1 MEVIRIQ
8 TLIDITNSNIRR
20 VNQGSQQQLDQFR
33 NWTTLLQSIG
43 LRAVIDYDRD
53 PHVETVNIKNLGFGT
68 EYSGNHRVW
77 TFDFRPDRSSGF
89 ADKNDP
95 VALLKIDLDKIP
107 IILNLTETINSKQ
120 AVFDLI
126 DPRFKNTVVK
136 AL

>member
-20 VNQGSQQQLDQFR
+20 INQGSQQQLDQFR

-43 LRAVIDYDRD
+43 LRAVIDFDRD
-53 PHVETVNIKNLGFGT
+53 PTVETVDVKGLGFGT
-68 EYSGNHRVW
+68 NYQGTHHVW
-77 TFDFRPDRSSGF
+77 TFDFRPDRATAF

-107 IILNLTETINSKQ
+107 IILNLTETINTEQ
-120 AVFDLI
+120 AVFELVDAKS
-126 DPRFKNTVVK
+126 KNTVVK

>member
-20 VNQGSQQQLDQFR
+20 INQGSQQQLDQFR

-43 LRAVIDYDRD
+43 LRAVIDFDRD
-53 PHVETVNIKNLGFGT
+53 PTVETVDVKGLGFGT
-68 EYSGNHRVW
+68 NYQGTHQVW
-77 TFDFRPDRSSGF
+77 TFDFRPDRATAF

-107 IILNLTETINSKQ
+107 IILNLTETINTEQ
-120 AVFDLI
+120 AVFELVDAKS
-126 DPRFKNTVVK
+126 KNTVVK

>member
-8 TLIDITNSNIRR
+8 PLIDITNSNIRR
-20 VNQGSQQQLDQFR
+20 INQGSQQQLDQFR

-43 LRAVIDYDRD
+43 LRAVIDFDRD
-53 PHVETVNIKNLGFGT
+53 PTVETVDVKGLGFGT
-68 EYSGNHRVW
+68 NYQGTHQVW
-77 TFDFRPDRSSGF
+77 TFDFRPDRATAF

-107 IILNLTETINSKQ
+107 IILNLTETINTEQ
-120 AVFDLI
+120 AVFELVDAKS
-126 DPRFKNTVVK
+126 KNTVVK